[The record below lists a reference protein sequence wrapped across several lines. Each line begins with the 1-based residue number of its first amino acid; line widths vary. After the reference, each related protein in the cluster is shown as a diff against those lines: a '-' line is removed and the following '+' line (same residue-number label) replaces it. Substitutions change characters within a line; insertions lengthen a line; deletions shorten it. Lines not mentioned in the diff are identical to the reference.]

1 MWHRSI
7 LDTVRQGEQRGLCL
21 YGAGFFGKIAYQ
33 IVERLGGHPL
43 CFCDDDADKQGTT
56 YQGLSVYSVEEA
68 VKKYPDAVYLVCIDS
83 MRKKGAINR
92 DDLSAMLDKLKKY
105 GVYDSNSELRL
116 SLYLFLL
123 DQPDVNEIVPCD
135 DTQHIFMPED
145 LNQLLILNHMSN
157 SGSFYL
163 EQLLD
168 GHPQILCLPYG
179 TQVLRTV
186 YAKRLQYLEGDEL
199 LLELE
204 AQMLGYLHSQY
215 ETLDCVRRVKFH
227 DYCMNREGNFNYDVL
242 IEPQM
247 FMKQLKTQFSEKR
260 VKLESFGH
268 MMKVLTAAYNNC
280 LGKKKE
286 QGQSYW
292 LFYHMHQADYDVKNT
307 YVDFQKNE
315 FDRIENLII
324 IREPVQQCYSYIRRM
339 VIQGRDTPVLTKDE
353 DFIHTLKCELGMTLR
368 RQRGIENVKV
378 IRFEDL
384 KYRSKNTLAAL
395 CEWMDIAYADSM
407 SQTTL
412 NGFDLVTFG
421 SSFNVCNRQEAL
433 EEAKRILKTQ
443 GWFACMWNHRDLTDP
458 LQKEIEDIL
467 KAEIDNYSYGTRRE
481 DQTEVINQSGLFGD
495 VVYVEGTVIHDVL
508 AEDFIEGW
516 KSHGTVHRQSKDKFD
531 LINAKIRQAVEAKG
545 QEYIKIPYT
554 TRIWMAQVK

>member
-1 MWHRSI
+1 MMWHRSI

-56 YQGLSVYSVEEA
+56 YQGLSVYSVEET

-227 DYCMNREGNFNYDVL
+227 DYCMNRDGNFNYDVL

-247 FMKQLKTQFSEKR
+247 FMKQLKTLFSEKR

-412 NGFDLVTFG
+412 NGYEIYFPIHTSEGIRYITGNDTSAVGKTDFSEVLTQWDEVRLNILCSKFKRAFGYPCEVPEFD
-421 SSFNVCNRQEAL
+421 SFSKEFQDELLQENFKFCNIVQQVSDEDGLPEDRYDVNDYV
-433 EEAKRILKTQ
+433 KGIY
-443 GWFACMWNHRDLTDP
+443 RDFMNGY
-458 LQKEIEDIL
+458 ED
-467 KAEIDNYSYGTRRE
+467 GTTYY
-481 DQTEVINQSGLFGD
+481 D
-495 VVYVEGTVIHDVL
+495 Y
-508 AEDFIEGW
+508 
-516 KSHGTVHRQSKDKFD
+516 
-531 LINAKIRQAVEAKG
+531 IRPCTGE
-545 QEYIKIPYT
+545 
-554 TRIWMAQVK
+554 